1 MNTTKATAKN
11 TITDGRTLEEIAM
24 MFDITRERVRQI
36 EAKAIRRLRQKLVTK
51 DIRMDILRDS

>member
-11 TITDGRTLEEIAM
+11 TNIDGRTLEEVAL

-36 EAKAIRRLRQKLVTK
+36 EAKALRSLRQKLVIK
-51 DIRMDILRDS
+51 NICKDILRNP